1 MVTGHCLRHAARK
14 ANEYPLAIHPERLV
28 RRRGCG
34 NLAEPVCLSAESRAS
49 GRMGTRRP
57 TSEDVYANLSPGSLS
72 HASLEESD
80 FKLLSISPPACD
92 DAVGLFVAV
101 VSFQLRVSARLGKLL
116 GKGPRAQPTIILVRE
131 NPGASETA
139 LIRIACNAFACRS
152 HVSRTRVTLAARISF
167 YSPANENTEVSQNTR
182 ERERERTRA

>member
-1 MVTGHCLRHAARK
+1 
-14 ANEYPLAIHPERLV
+14 
-28 RRRGCG
+28 
-34 NLAEPVCLSAESRAS
+34 
-49 GRMGTRRP
+49 MGTRRP

-92 DAVGLFVAV
+92 DVGLFVAV
-101 VSFQLRVSARLGKLL
+101 VSLQLRVSARLGKLL
-116 GKGPRAQPTIILVRE
+116 GKDPRAQPTIILVRE

-152 HVSRTRVTLAARISF
+152 RVSRTRVTLAARISF

-182 ERERERTRA
+182 EREREHKSARVYRHDRIATSAVCDTSGMVQKGSVNL